1 MRQLDLPGRSSRRC
15 PLLRAL
21 LVSLVLACSA
31 VMEAVAQ
38 PLQPEADIPGP
49 VVVAEPEVVNIDPW
63 EPFNRKVHTFNTKF
77 DDSIGRPIARA
88 YVRYLPRPVRR
99 SVGNFFNNLWE
110 PSTTLN
116 SLLQGMFDKAA
127 DSFGRFLINS
137 TFGVFGLFDVA
148 NVWGLA
154 PQNEDFGQTLAVW
167 GVSDG
172 PYLVLPFLGP
182 SNVRD
187 AFGIAT
193 EWYTTD
199 LVPIIFHGT
208 ERWVVAGIR
217 LLDARASVLGLDE
230 ALQFQVDPYLFLRES
245 YRQSRNIQINEG
257 AVRDTAEDELFE
269 DELFE
274 DELFGE

>member
-1 MRQLDLPGRSSRRC
+1 MFP
-15 PLLRAL
+15 AL
-21 LVSLVLACSA
+21 FLGLALVVGC
-31 VMEAVAQ
+31 VTEVAAQ
-38 PLQPEADIPGP
+38 ALQPEENAT
-49 VVVAEPEVVNIDPW
+49 EPAVVNIDPW
-63 EPFNRKVHTFNTKF
+63 ESFNRGVHAFNSDF
-77 DDSIGRPIARA
+77 DDAIGRPIARG
-88 YVRYLPRPVRR
+88 YVRYIPRPVRR

-110 PSTTLN
+110 PSTVLN

-127 DSFGRFLINS
+127 DSGGRFIINS
-137 TFGVFGLFDVA
+137 TFGVLGLFDVA
-148 NVWGLA
+148 NAWGLP
-154 PQNEDFGQTLAVW
+154 PQEEDFGQTLAVW

-187 AFGIAT
+187 AFGIVT

-199 LVPIIFHGT
+199 LVPIAFHGT
-208 ERWVVAGIR
+208 ERWVVAGTR

-257 AVRDTAEDELFE
+257 AVRDTTEDDLFE

-274 DELFGE
+274 DELFDE